1 MQRCEQGSIKMRW
14 RRMLA
19 LWAVLCATLF
29 GAPATAETTR
39 AEIEAVVKDYL
50 DAHPDDVQRIV
61 RDYLK
66 NHPEILRDALTE
78 LITKRTPAA
87 ARPAPTGP
95 DRKAA
100 IDSNAAALFNSPHQV
115 VLGKSDGRVTL
126 VEFFDYNCGYCR
138 RALSDKMV
146 LLQED
151 RELRIVLKE
160 FPILG
165 AASTEAAGVAVAV
178 RMQDRTG
185 EKYLAFHRRLLG
197 GRGPADRASALA
209 AAREEGL
216 DMARLEQDL
225 SSDEVRRTLDENAAL
240 ARAVGIKG
248 TPAYV
253 IGDTVIAGAIGAA
266 GLKEKIAAERSR

>member
-1 MQRCEQGSIKMRW
+1 MQRREVGTVMTRW
-14 RRMLA
+14 KRMLA
-19 LWAVLCATLF
+19 VWPVLCAALF
-29 GAPATAETTR
+29 GAPAAAETTR

-50 DAHPDDVQRIV
+50 DAHPEDVQRIV
-61 RDYLK
+61 KDYLK
-66 NHPEILRDALTE
+66 DHPEILRDALTE
-78 LITKRTPAA
+78 LITKRAPAA
-87 ARPAPTGP
+87 ARPAPA

-100 IDSNAAALFNSPHQV
+100 IDGNAAALFNSPRQV
-115 VLGKSDGRVTL
+115 VLGKPDGRVTL

-138 RALSDKMV
+138 RALSDTLV

-151 RELRIVLKE
+151 RDLRIVLKE
-160 FPILG
+160 LPILG

-216 DMARLEQDL
+216 DMARLERDL
-225 SSDEVRRTLDENAAL
+225 SSEEVRLTLEENAAL

-253 IGDTVIAGAIGAA
+253 IGDTVVAGAIGAA